1 MFPPFFPLQSS
12 LNSAFHLFIIHINNF
27 RLLLWIQI
35 NFIIHNIDNLRLL
48 VSSLHKVLTLF
59 IGVLQELD
67 NHTVK
72 KWDYISARA
81 NQSKKAQPFQFSV
94 SCCEKNDFT
103 QIMFYKSVF
112 FLRLFLFEFV
122 RHCLDCLLNL
132 SSSSSSSI
140 SRCNLYSKKAGKR
153 NTWFD
158 FAYSQSAFLSIKDRF
173 DWIFRLDCWHTSD
186 CWAGKL

>member
-1 MFPPFFPLQSS
+1 MFAPFFPLQSS

-27 RLLLWIQI
+27 RLLLWVQI

-81 NQSKKAQPFQFSV
+81 NQSKKAQPFLLRKKRLYANNV
-94 SCCEKNDFT
+94 L
-103 QIMFYKSVF
+103 QICF

-140 SRCNLYSKKAGKR
+140 SRWNLYSKRTEKR

-173 DWIFRLDCWHTSD
+173 DWIFRLDC
-186 CWAGKL
+186 